1 MPMTER
7 NLILIHRGPEYE
19 RDFDAISHKV
29 FALDNDI
36 TIYSLD
42 SNYAAELP
50 DSVWKKPTLVVALT
64 SQFNLKIKRGTTL
77 TNHVIDK
84 IAQAAIVSRADI
96 NTPPTSLFKFGM
108 KLDPILF
115 GEFVIIKPR
124 DVEFT
129 STGKGVQLFR
139 RRRLE
144 TVRPEDFPADH
155 PIFKART
162 GYLVQRFIDTG
173 RFPTYNRVL
182 TFLGQPIYSANGA
195 LTDPR
200 PDLTS
205 SDAVLEAANI
215 AIQNGAKQRQWGVE
229 DDVLDMARKVG
240 AAFSNVPLLAIDIIR
255 EQASGKIYFLE
266 CNPGGNTWHFSS
278 LQPGGIKIRMLLGES
293 EKYEKK
299 RSLELGR
306 QRMIDQTGAFDV
318 IARALV
324 ETTHE
329 LAT

>member
-1 MPMTER
+1 MTER
-7 NLILIHRGPEYE
+7 NLILIHRGLEYE
-19 RDFDAISHKV
+19 RDFDEIADKV
-29 FALDNDI
+29 FALDGSI
-36 TIYSLD
+36 TIYSLG
-42 SNYAAELP
+42 SRYTVQLP
-50 DSVWKKPTLVVALT
+50 DSAWKKPTLVVALT
-64 SQFNLKIKRGTTL
+64 SRYNLKVKRGTVL

-84 IAQAAIVSRADI
+84 IAQGTIVSAAGI
-96 NTPPTSLFKFGM
+96 NTPPVLPFTFGM

-124 DVEFT
+124 DFGLT
-129 STGKGVQLFR
+129 STGKGIQLFR

-155 PIFKART
+155 PIFRART

-173 RFPTYNRVL
+173 KFPTYSRVL

-195 LTDPR
+195 LTTPR
-200 PDLTS
+200 PDLTC
-205 SDAVLEAANI
+205 SDAVLEAASI
-215 AIQNGAKQRQWGVE
+215 SIQGGARQRQWGVDE
-229 DDVLDMARKVG
+229 DVLDMARKVG

-255 EQASGKIYFLE
+255 EQASQKIYFLE

-293 EKYEKK
+293 DKYGKK
-299 RSLELGR
+299 MALKLGR
-306 QRMIDQTGAFDV
+306 QRMIVQTGAFDV
-318 IARALV
+318 IAKVLV
-324 ETTHE
+324 ERTHE

>member
-1 MPMTER
+1 MTER

-19 RDFDAISHKV
+19 RDFDEIANKV
-29 FALDNDI
+29 FALDSNI
-36 TIYSLD
+36 TIYSLG
-42 SNYAAELP
+42 SGYTVQLP
-50 DSVWKKPTLVVALT
+50 DSAWRKPTLVVALT
-64 SQFNLKIKRGTTL
+64 SKYNLKVNRGTIL
-77 TNHVIDK
+77 TNYVIDK
-84 IAQAAIVSRADI
+84 IAQATIVSKAGID
-96 NTPPTSLFKFGM
+96 TPPMLPFKFGM

-124 DVEFT
+124 DFDLT
-129 STGKGVQLFR
+129 STGKGIQLFR

-144 TVRPEDFPADH
+144 TVRPGDFPADH
-155 PIFKART
+155 PLLRART

-173 RFPTYNRVL
+173 KFPSYNRVL

-195 LTDPR
+195 LTTPR
-200 PDLTS
+200 PDLTC

-215 AIQNGAKQRQWGVE
+215 AIQGGAKQRQWGVD
-229 DDVLDMARKVG
+229 DDVLDMARRVG
-240 AAFSNVPLLAIDIIR
+240 AAFSDVPLLAIDIIR
-255 EQASGKIYFLE
+255 EQASQRIYFLE

-293 EKYEKK
+293 DKHGKK
-299 RSLELGR
+299 KALKLGR

-318 IARALV
+318 IARVLV
-324 ETTHE
+324 ERTHE